1 MSASWGV
8 IPPEQTGVYKYQFVN
23 RVKWPSGT
31 FTTSYA
37 ECSVVVS

>member
-8 IPPEQTGVYKYQFVN
+8 IPPEQTGAYKYQFVN

-31 FTTSYA
+31 FTKSYA